1 MTENTENCVVNLK
14 RLAYEG
20 FHDRSHCCDYCEG
33 IVSVDH
39 LREGKNMSL
48 AMFIYSLASDSLS
61 NSGAT
66 MTNKM
71 TLHSPR
77 RINSIASHFL
87 VAKVLLDP
95 EPLEGVKFQTQMS
108 AQSRLVHT
116 GVFLRRGEK
125 KLQLPI

>member
-1 MTENTENCVVNLK
+1 
-14 RLAYEG
+14 
-20 FHDRSHCCDYCEG
+20 
-33 IVSVDH
+33 
-39 LREGKNMSL
+39 
-48 AMFIYSLASDSLS
+48 
-61 NSGAT
+61 

-116 GVFLRRGEK
+116 GVFLPRGEK
-125 KLQLPI
+125 RLQFPI

>member
-1 MTENTENCVVNLK
+1 
-14 RLAYEG
+14 
-20 FHDRSHCCDYCEG
+20 
-33 IVSVDH
+33 
-39 LREGKNMSL
+39 
-48 AMFIYSLASDSLS
+48 
-61 NSGAT
+61 

-95 EPLEGVKFQTQMS
+95 EPLEGVIQTQMS